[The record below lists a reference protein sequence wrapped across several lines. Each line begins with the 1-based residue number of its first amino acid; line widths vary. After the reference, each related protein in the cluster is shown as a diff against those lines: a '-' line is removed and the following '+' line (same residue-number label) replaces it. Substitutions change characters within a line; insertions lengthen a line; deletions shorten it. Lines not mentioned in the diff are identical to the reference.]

1 MFDIKAVRDKL
12 DLIEEDASFEQE
24 MRETGIFEEAELLE
38 ASTLIQQFGDSDTGL
53 ALAKYLHRNYKVSNR
68 AELVPF
74 THPTG
79 NLDLMQFKTHYDN
92 FTILKGPNG
101 WAAFKPDERYLRP
114 LLGTQNYNPSKDRQL
129 IYIGIFSL
137 KDRDDI
143 FEKEITGTRGGSYAK
158 KEKAEVT
165 TPTIADQ
172 LKEYIGTKGIQVF
185 RLMDRDD
192 PELSTMSPE
201 LFSGSRSG
209 DIGSPG
215 ASVERKKIDVRATK
229 KEESSVEAIIDR
241 LITRISRIIPNI
253 NKQIFYK
260 RYARVESD
268 IDKQDKFKKEIS
280 KFRSNRDE
288 LKELLEEV
296 FADDKLLHTVS
307 SAIQSYRSTHPEDKS
322 TDTDVAIKVSS
333 NSAVLLPVLK
343 MLRDKIYE
351 KGLAAV

>member
-1 MFDIKAVRDKL
+1 MFDIKTIRDRL

-53 ALAKYLHRNYKVSNR
+53 ALAKYLHDVYKVSNR

-92 FTILKGPNG
+92 FTLLKGPNG
-101 WAAFKPDERYLRP
+101 WAAFKPDEKYLRS
-114 LLGTQNYNPSKDRQL
+114 LLGTSGYNPSKDRNL
-129 IYIGIFSL
+129 VYIGIFSL

-143 FEKEITGTRGGSYAK
+143 FEKEIRGTRGGSYAK

-172 LKEYIGTKGIQVF
+172 LKEYIGSKGIEVF
-185 RLMDRDD
+185 RLMNRDD
-192 PELSTMSPE
+192 PELATMSPE
-201 LFSGSRSG
+201 LFSGKRST

-215 ASVERKKIDVRATK
+215 ASVERTKIDVRKRK

-241 LITRISRIIPNI
+241 LTTRISRIIPNI
-253 NKQIFYK
+253 NKQVFYK
-260 RYARVESD
+260 RYAKIESD
-268 IDKQDKFKKEIS
+268 MDKQDKFKKEIS
-280 KFRSNRDE
+280 KFVSNRDE
-288 LKELLEEV
+288 LKDVLEEV
-296 FADDKLLHTVS
+296 FTDDKFLRTVAS
-307 SAIQSYRSTHPEDKS
+307 EIQSYRSANPNDKA
-322 TDTDVAIKVSS
+322 TDTDVAIKISA
-333 NSAVLLPVLK
+333 NSTVLLAVLK
-343 MLRDKIYE
+343 TLRDKIYE
-351 KGLAAV
+351 RGLVAV